1 MRMWSL
7 VCSYYSDNFWYL
19 QEWRRIC
26 WWNQRWILTR
36 WTLNPS
42 DSQQNLV
49 LWVSCLPLAN
59 PQRTWNLPTSREA
72 RIPERIF
79 LLFQTCFNILGCLTF
94 SSTANFLRF
103 QENSKTAMMIE
114 TNIPPKR
121 TMKTPPRFANPS
133 WELLALASTW
143 TKCIRCN
150 YMLHFILPCK
160 NRHLFL
166 FPTIWFSIL
175 SKSQIPEVPE
185 LQLIWLP
192 CMENL
197 TRWKSWNIIKY
208 FSK

>member
-143 TKCIRCN
+143 TKCNCVTTCYISFYLARTATS
-150 YMLHFILPCK
+150 FFFPPFDFQ
-160 NRHLFL
+160 FL
-166 FPTIWFSIL
+166 QSPRFLKCQNS
-175 SKSQIPEVPE
+175 
-185 LQLIWLP
+185 
-192 CMENL
+192 
-197 TRWKSWNIIKY
+197 SWYGCRVWRI
-208 FSK
+208 